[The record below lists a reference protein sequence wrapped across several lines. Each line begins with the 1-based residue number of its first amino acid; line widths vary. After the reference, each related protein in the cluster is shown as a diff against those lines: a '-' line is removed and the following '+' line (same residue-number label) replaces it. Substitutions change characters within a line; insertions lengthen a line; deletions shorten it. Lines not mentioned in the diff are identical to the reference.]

1 MEAKR
6 KRQTLGFFGDFVV
19 CSINRDFLVSLTLFE
34 HLTILRMLSFG
45 YAIAKLCKVVQWGLP
60 KGNFIHFASECWK
73 DLLRTSLLTSCCHWL
88 YSQDKWQF
96 TTPFEIPFGPEPSM
110 DIPPPSLAQ
119 KFLVIPTFASK
130 NVGWFYLPWGRSI
143 FPCLSETWVMG
154 QNRGS
159 KSQVYWAARHG
170 LNSRFVLRSWLWCP
184 FVVLTGGGE
193 VHTSSSLFL
202 LH

>member
-1 MEAKR
+1 MRFAKR
-6 KRQTLGFFGDFVV
+6 EHYSLCIWMLKRSLEDFSPHIVFV
-19 CSINRDFLVSLTLFE
+19 T
-34 HLTILRMLSFG
+34 G
-45 YAIAKLCKVVQWGLP
+45 
-60 KGNFIHFASECWK
+60 FIH
-73 DLLRTSLLTSCCHWL
+73 
-88 YSQDKWQF
+88 KWQF
-96 TTPFEIPFGPEPSM
+96 ATPFEIPFGPEPLM

-184 FVVLTGGGE
+184 FVVLTGGGGPYLIFPFPPPLNPSPNE
-193 VHTSSSLFL
+193 VPSLLPKGHNHHLFNFGEGPHKGAVFATFWL
-202 LH
+202 LVTGKRRKRQDLD